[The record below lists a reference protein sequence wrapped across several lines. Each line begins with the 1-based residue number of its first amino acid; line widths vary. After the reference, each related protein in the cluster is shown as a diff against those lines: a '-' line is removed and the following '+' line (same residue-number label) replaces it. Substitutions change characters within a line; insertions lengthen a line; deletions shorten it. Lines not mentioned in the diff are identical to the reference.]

1 MIIVTNLEMDSID
14 AAADYQM
21 LEEYKICGDV
31 GLPKGIDIMMSL
43 VQWATDA
50 PDLDAYGADPICEDC
65 LTTQQI

>member
-1 MIIVTNLEMDSID
+1 MIIVTNLEMDLID

-21 LEEYKICGDV
+21 LEECKICGDI
-31 GLPKGIDIMMSL
+31 GLPKGMNIMMSR
-43 VQWATDA
+43 VHWATDA